1 MPVFLKGFMK
11 KLGVFCVM
19 GFVVGVFFA
28 FIMPPIVIA
37 IVEGVLLALLCLCLI
52 CN

>member
-1 MPVFLKGFMK
+1 MFLKGFIKMP
-11 KLGVFCVM
+11 GVFCIM

-37 IVEGVLLALLCLCLI
+37 IVEGILLALLCICILCK
-52 CN
+52 

>member
-1 MPVFLKGFMK
+1 MFLKGFMK

>member
-1 MPVFLKGFMK
+1 MFLKGFIK
-11 KLGVFCVM
+11 KLGIFCIM
-19 GFVVGVFFA
+19 GFVVGIFFA

-37 IVEGVLLALLCLCLI
+37 IVEGILLALLCILLC